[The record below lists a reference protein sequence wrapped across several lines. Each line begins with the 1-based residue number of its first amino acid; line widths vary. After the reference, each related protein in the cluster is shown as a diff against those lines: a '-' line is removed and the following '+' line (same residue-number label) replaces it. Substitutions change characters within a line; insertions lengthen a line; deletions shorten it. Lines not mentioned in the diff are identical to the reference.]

1 MSARIDT
8 LLRIA
13 SDQRASDLH
22 LHAGK
27 VPQVRHDGH
36 LVPLPFR
43 ELGQHQ
49 LRVMLDEVLDAEQR
63 AELREKRHL
72 DFAYA
77 LDDVGRFRG
86 SITAQRDGYSAVFRV
101 IPTTIRTLVELE
113 VPAVVGSF
121 ARHANGLV
129 LVTGPTGSGKTTT
142 LAALVD
148 LVNESSGRHVITIED
163 PIEFVHPRKK
173 GLVTQRE
180 VGVHV
185 ETFAA
190 GLRSALREAPD
201 VLVVGEMRDFETVSL
216 ALAAAE
222 AGVLVFATLHTGSAA
237 KAVDRLLGAC
247 PADQQDQVREILAAL
262 LRGVLSQ
269 RLCRGVAGGRVA
281 ACEILLQNVA
291 VSNLIRESKVHQIDA
306 YLRSGEQAARGMC
319 GLEESLLRL
328 VRERRITAVEAMS
341 HSNEPEAL
349 RAALGSEAA

>member
-49 LRVMLDEVLDAEQR
+49 LRVMLDEVLDPEQR
-63 AELREKRHL
+63 VELREKRHL
-72 DFAYA
+72 DFAYS
-77 LDDVGRFRG
+77 LEDVGRFRG
-86 SITAQRDGYSAVFRV
+86 SITAQTDGYSAVFRV
-101 IPTTIRTLVELE
+101 IPTTIRTLVELD

-142 LAALVD
+142 L
-148 LVNESSGRHVITIED
+148 ED

-185 ETFAA
+185 ESFAA

-269 RLCRGVAGGRVA
+269 RLCRGVVGGRVA